1 MQTYEFWQAA
11 LENKQNSIPLDVNT
25 PLPGFYKAKK
35 HKDAPWHPV
44 AIWYEGDDCIATDHK
59 GSIDV
64 SKAWPWCAKY
74 PITEEDFRYFE
85 TNGRW
90 QGEVTIGDNNPP
102 SDIESLKHQID
113 EVIATAE
120 QWLDGRT
127 ITTTADADKAAGFQQ
142 KLSALSKQ
150 ADNERKEK
158 KRPIIDAGK
167 EIEATYKPLI
177 EEPKGTIA
185 KLKSSI
191 TVFLRAEQKKAD
203 EKARQEQIEAAKK
216 IAEAEKIKD
225 DEEKKNLTARE
236 EKIIKEAEVA
246 VAAPVQKAKVSAGSN
261 TGRKVT
267 LRKVTRGQ
275 IEDYEKLLLALKD
288 REEIKTLVQT
298 LANRA
303 AKSGVE
309 LDGMKIIEEQVV

>member
-1 MQTYEFWQAA
+1 MQTYEFWECA
-11 LENKQNSIPLDVNT
+11 LNNKKTTIQLDVNT

-35 HKDAPWHPV
+35 HKEAPWHPV
-44 AIWYEGDDCIATDHK
+44 AIWYEGDKCTAIDHQ
-59 GSIDV
+59 GQIDV

-74 PITEEDFRYFE
+74 PITEDDFRYYE
-85 TNGRW
+85 QHGKW
-90 QGEVTIGDNNPP
+90 QGECEVGHNNPP
-102 SDIESLKHQID
+102 NDFEELESQIQ
-113 EVIATAE
+113 EVIAKAE
-120 QWLDGRT
+120 NWLDGRT

-142 KLSALSKQ
+142 TLSKLSKQ

-158 KRPIIDAGK
+158 KKPHLEAGK
-167 EIEATYKPLI
+167 KVDADYKPLI
-177 EEPKGTIA
+177 DEPKGTIT
-185 KLKSSI
+185 KLKSCI

-216 IAEAEKIKD
+216 IAEAEKIKA

-236 EKIIKEAEVA
+236 EKIVQEAEVA
-246 VAAPVQKAKVSAGSN
+246 VAAPVQKTKVSAGSN

-267 LRKVTRGQ
+267 LRKVTSAQ
-275 IEDYEKLLLALKD
+275 VVDYEKLLEVLKN
-288 REEIKTLVQT
+288 REEIKDVVYS